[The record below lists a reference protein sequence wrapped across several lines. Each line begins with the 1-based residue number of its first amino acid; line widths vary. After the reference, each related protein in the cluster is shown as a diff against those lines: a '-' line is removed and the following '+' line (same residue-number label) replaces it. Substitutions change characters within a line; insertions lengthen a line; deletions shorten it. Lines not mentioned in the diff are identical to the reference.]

1 MAKNALKRVISE
13 PEDEAMK
20 GQGHRKK
27 ARKNTVSEDV
37 VKEFLKLTGV
47 KQTRL
52 KGMNRN
58 NFGYLKY
65 FRFLLN
71 RDYIAH
77 PHSTKTSGGGVVC
90 LQYMRYMR

>member
-13 PEDEAMK
+13 PEDEAME
-20 GQGHRKK
+20 GHRKK

-65 FRFLLN
+65 FRFPLN
-71 RDYIAH
+71 RDHRI
-77 PHSTKTSGGGVVC
+77 
-90 LQYMRYMR
+90 RNE

>member
-1 MAKNALKRVISE
+1 MAQNALKRVISE
-13 PEDEAMK
+13 PKDEAME
-20 GQGHRKK
+20 GHTRKM

-52 KGMNRN
+52 KGMTRN

-65 FRFLLN
+65 FRFHLN

-77 PHSTKTSGGGVVC
+77 PHSSKISGGGG
-90 LQYMRYMR
+90 